1 MVMKKKTL
9 IGIAAVCLI
18 VAGLAAISLAVFKKT
33 VKFTDSN
40 TSFSMYEFKKKK
52 IMSLCPYSLDGDCQ
66 WTFYPGDNV
75 LGLVA
80 IAKVRGQSNDKDV
93 FVFESQ
99 KDNVLVIKALKN
111 DAPSGVFTDEFNFD
125 RFGTASGFD
134 QKDYFYLMLGYDSI
148 FGEGYTYS
156 CEYNEFD
163 NYSGIEIRINM
174 KDELGLEKGI
184 IYSENLARRISI
196 YSQSFDAESGSWN
209 EVSVEEAHDSS
220 GLGSTMSA
228 GYLRV
233 SQSTKG
239 FRDDPE
245 ERLRIIN
252 YDFDRIISRDRDAY
266 TVRLDIG
273 FYGENSHLEQ
283 NSEIRLFQLSG
294 DKYVDVTPEDIRLED
309 LEYDSDNQHVQRGV
323 ITFSIGY
330 KDFDLYNYRNGIE
343 DGHYRLEIGA
353 HETYFFKEFVEW

>member
-18 VAGLAAISLAVFKKT
+18 VAGLAAISLAVYKKNE
-33 VKFTDSN
+33 KFTYSN
-40 TSFSMYEFKKKK
+40 TSFSMHEYKKKK

-66 WTFYPGDNV
+66 WTFYPADNV

-93 FVFESQ
+93 YVFESQ

-111 DAPSGVFTDEFNFD
+111 DAPSGLFTDEFNFD

-134 QKDYFYLMLGYDSI
+134 QKDYFYLMLEYDSI

-174 KDELGLEKGI
+174 KDELGLEKGL
-184 IYSENLARRISI
+184 IYSENLSRCKSI

-209 EVSVEEAHDSS
+209 EVSVEETHDSS

-233 SQSTKG
+233 SQSTEG

-252 YDFDRIISRDRDAY
+252 YGYDRISTDGDIF

-273 FYGENSHLEQ
+273 FYGENSHIEQ
-283 NSEIRLFQLSG
+283 NSEIKLYYWSG
-294 DKYVDVTPEDIRLED
+294 DEYVDVTPEDIRLED

-323 ITFSIGY
+323 ITFTY
-330 KDFDLYNYRNGIE
+330 KYKGFDEFEFRDGIE
-343 DGHYRLEIGA
+343 DGHYRLDIGS